1 MGSEKGGDGMNAEE
15 IKAAA
20 ERYCKGY
27 PRASERGGKDHI
39 SPWVHKQ
46 EWEDLHKL
54 ANAMCDRIAADEIQR
69 TQHCPICEARSK
81 ADEPKIAD
89 LCMLVAR
96 LVQQV
101 RRFDPTNNVA
111 EKAMDYMRRKELGP
125 SVLREIMED
134 MR

>member
-1 MGSEKGGDGMNAEE
+1 MGSEKGGGMNAEQ

-20 ERYCKGY
+20 ERYQNPY
-27 PRASERGGKDHI
+27 PRASESGGI
-39 SPWVHKQ
+39 EYCSPWVHKQ
-46 EWEDLHKL
+46 EWEDLHAL
-54 ANAMCDRIAADEIQR
+54 ANAMCERIAADAIQR